1 MYSIVLVFLA
11 SGATIACCLFSFG
24 DDVTRGVKAAAYA
37 WLVSAG
43 LGWLRVT
50 IGLMEEAYGDK
61 APWLFEM
68 SKVYKDK
75 LSPALRVLRWGR
87 SITRGG
93 ADPRYAEELTFGS

>member
-11 SGATIACCLFSFG
+11 SGATISCCLFSFG
-24 DDVTRGVKAAAYA
+24 DDVTRGIKAAAYA

-75 LSPALRVLRWGR
+75 LSPPVNPGFGEPGVTSAKMGKKYYKGR
-87 SITRGG
+87 C
-93 ADPRYAEELTFGS
+93 